1 MTKKFRKYLSL
12 SLTVIMASTL
22 TVGQALAFADEL
34 NKDEGVVTTVQ
45 ANGISFSDVTGRAD
59 VSGVAI
65 ENFGSQVIQNYVKE
79 VAEAEQ
85 TVIVKLEQDSLLTA
99 SNNSS
104 IATYLST
111 SAGRKALYKIE
122 KSQSDFLTKLKISGI
137 DYKVVNTYST
147 IMNGLT
153 IKVDTTKLSQIKAI
167 SGVESVVVSDYY
179 AYPEEVSAETTSG
192 SSTTQADGSAVSN
205 PNNVYTTGIYDSS
218 KYVADGIDGS
228 GMTVA
233 ILDTGLDYAH
243 SAFQTM
249 PSALGLTKS
258 QLTNFLAS
266 KDFTSE
272 SLSAARGNI
281 IDADDL
287 YVNDKV
293 PFAYDYA
300 DSDADVYPSYSNH
313 GTHVAGIVG
322 GSDTSYTN
330 SDGEIATDAEGN
342 NIPFIGVAPN
352 SQLVICKVFT
362 DDFDSSDLGGA
373 TTETLLAA
381 LEDCVNLGVD
391 VINMSLGTVAGFS
404 SIYIEGDSEGE
415 MLNKVYTSIRDT
427 GISLVCAAS
436 NEYSSGYGSVFGT
449 NLASNPD
456 SGTVGSPS
464 TFVGALSVASINGQ
478 TSPYMIANESD
489 AIFFENASDE
499 NSVQYD
505 FIEQMIGTQTSG
517 TFKYVVIPGTG
528 RAADYTSTIRAQIAD
543 KTDGKVIAVVR
554 RGTSTFQDK
563 VDIAQRMGA
572 DAIIIYNN
580 VSGMVRMSVG
590 DLLEPIPAVSV
601 NLDAGRS
608 LIFNENGTSRTSGTL
623 EINTSYQAGPFMNDY
638 SSWGVTSDLKLK
650 PEITA
655 HGGEITSTVP
665 GGYDEMSGTS
675 MASPNLAGFIALLRS
690 QLKKDYSSLSNVEIS
705 KMVNQLVMST
715 AEIVYDQNGLPY
727 SPRKQ
732 GAGLAVLDNVFNS
745 KAYLFTD
752 EENGGA
758 AEDRPK
764 AELGSDDEKKGE
776 YTINFSVK
784 NTSDTELSFKAE
796 TIFMTETISSDGL
809 SVAEQ
814 AHLLTDVPSVWSIN
828 GRTYA
833 DGATFAVAANST
845 VSIKVDLKLSDAEK
859 SYIDTNFVNG
869 MFIEGFLRLLS
880 ATDGQCDLTLPFMGF
895 YGDWKSA
902 PLLDYDAYEIAA
914 FEQDT
919 SYTDETR
926 PHASV
931 WATQAYSQYYN
942 SQYYVPIGS
951 FMYLQDENADQVYA
965 NQEHNVLSTYD
976 IYNGEGAADNY
987 MTNTGIYALYAGLLR
1002 NAALVT
1008 YDMYDKTT
1016 GETIVT
1022 GKDYRI
1028 GKAYSSSG
1036 GSPAGVITELLTS
1049 DLGLLNNGKYEI
1061 KFNFY
1066 FDADD
1071 EENGVEVPEEN
1082 TFTMSFYVDYEAP
1095 VLEGA
1100 SIRYYDYLDGNTPK
1114 QNVYLDVQIYD
1125 NTYAQSVM
1133 FCYGVTDTHTGLLNL
1148 NVATDYVTPVYNGNF
1163 NGTTTVSI
1171 DVTDIVEYKDGVA
1184 FFPESTMYLRLDDYG
1199 LNASVWQVNFGQ
1211 ANTENTPDTFTIA
1224 NETSV
1229 NLDIYGTHTVQLNYT
1244 GDYNLS
1250 NFNWG
1255 TTRSDIA
1262 AVKNGEIV
1270 GLSAGTA
1277 TISVSNGSVSR
1288 TIRVVVS
1295 DKKRDL
1301 ATPTISF
1308 GNMKNYGDSV
1318 VAASGTVEVNAAT
1331 NFTLDI
1337 VTNPWYYPVKD
1348 LTIRW
1353 TSSNED
1359 VATVDSNGNVQTLE
1373 PERGGTAIIQ
1383 AVIMNGNIATLYST
1397 SVVLNVRD
1405 PFTISNYTLTDYHG
1419 FSEDVVIP
1427 SDRNILYIG
1436 EEAFMYD
1443 ETVKTITIP
1452 KTVMQIN
1459 RRAFL
1464 GCTSLEEVY
1473 FIQKEALPVADASLN
1488 LILREAFAECTS
1500 LKKVDLTN
1508 CKTITVDSL
1517 AFSGCSAL
1525 AEVVKMQSI
1534 GSMYSRAFSG
1544 CTSLTSVDLTK
1555 LHKAES
1561 NVFEGCTSLETVT
1574 TDYYTSFGNGM
1585 FTGCTSLREIVLNM
1599 PIVPSNAFR
1608 DCTNLEKVD
1617 FGSQTTNINYF
1628 INSEAFSGCTS
1639 LAQVNFYN
1647 NTITRIG
1654 DQAFVDCTSLSNI
1667 TLPQGTNLGASV
1679 FSANTTISY
1688 VGGSYE
1694 TDNFG
1699 AIYLNNTLV
1708 LAPKVIPAGFAIREE
1723 TTAIA
1728 QYAFSGTT
1736 LASDANDTLTIP
1748 DSVISLGE
1756 GVFALSAFKTVNLGR
1771 GITQIP
1777 AHTFDSVKITT
1788 FTVNSTI
1795 TSIGDYAF
1803 AGCTD
1808 LTSLVFEGTSS
1819 LASIGNYGF
1828 AQSSLSNLT
1837 LPASVKSI
1845 GDYCFAESK
1854 LNSVDLGSVETMGD
1868 YAFVSCEE
1876 LVTVTTGGALE
1887 EVSAFAFAL
1896 CPNLKNVTLGD
1907 RVDVL
1912 ASYSF
1917 AACEALETIN
1927 LKNVRVVG
1935 ESAFYND
1942 ASLVTVE
1949 NLSSLISIG
1958 DRAFALTSINGT
1970 LDLANVTYIGSFAF
1984 YSEAETAYSSITIP
1998 KVVVIGNYAFFG
2010 NDATTLALPA
2020 TLEYLGDGA
2029 FANSNIATVT
2039 VNASNENYFSE
2050 NNVVYRNITTS
2061 TGELSGYELAY
2072 YPSNRT
2078 QTLNNGTRQ
2087 YVVKEGTISV
2097 QAYAFAYL
2105 NSGILSSVSLPYSV
2119 KTLGE
2124 AAFYTSGITS
2134 YIFNSI
2140 NAPALL
2146 TGVVDTGID
2155 GLRTLYYT
2163 TFEDNILLHTSGLI
2177 EPTETPATLSISY
2190 PTNGVGYDNYI
2201 FNTYFSTKTQLGEF
2215 MTDDTRAIKNAIEG
2229 FRTASEVAAWNS
2241 LEVNEENT
2249 KMVTEFSDAVKAAH
2263 EIYNTIRNNKVQLEF
2278 LGSENIEKLF
2288 AIEDA
2293 LSSVKTRFNIEA
2305 SVTSLSISESSTH
2318 KTEYVE
2324 GEFFDMSGLII
2335 TVNYDDYSS
2344 READMSQITL
2354 VTDSAL
2360 TTLNR
2365 YVIISGYGR
2374 RVQVSITVTEEG
2386 GNGGNENPSGGNDE
2400 TGMSPTT
2407 MTIIICSSVGG
2418 VVVLAGAAV
2427 AIILIKKRKNNESK
2441 K

>member
-12 SLTVIMASTL
+12 SLTAIMASTL

-34 NKDEGVVTTVQ
+34 KKDEGILTTVQ
-45 ANGISFSDVTGRAD
+45 SNGISFSDVTGRAD
-59 VSGVAI
+59 VSSVAI

-99 SNNSS
+99 SNYSS

-122 KSQSDFLTKLKISGI
+122 KSQSDFLTKLKINGI
-137 DYKVVNTYST
+137 DYKVLNTYSS
-147 IMNGLT
+147 IMNGLS
-153 IKVDTTKLSQIKAI
+153 IEVDTTKLSQIKAI
-167 SGVESVVVSDYY
+167 AGVESVVVSDYY

-192 SSTTQADGSAVSN
+192 SSTTKADGSAVSN

-218 KYVADGIDGS
+218 KYVEEGIDGS

-249 PSALGLTKS
+249 PQSLGLTKEK
-258 QLTNFLAS
+258 LTKLLAS
-266 KDFTSE
+266 KNFTSE
-272 SLSAARGNI
+272 SLSAARGDL
-281 IDADDL
+281 IDSDDL
-287 YVNDKV
+287 YINDKV
-293 PFAYDYA
+293 PFAYDYS
-300 DSDADVYPSYSNH
+300 DSDADVYPAYSNH

-330 SDGEIATDAEGN
+330 SDGEIAKDESGQD
-342 NIPFIGVAPN
+342 IPFVGVAPN

-404 SIYIEGDSEGE
+404 SIYIEGDSEGQ
-415 MLNKVYTSIRDT
+415 MLNEVYTAIRDN

-478 TSPYMIANESD
+478 TSPYMMANESD

-528 RAADYTSTIRAQIAD
+528 RAADYTSSIRAQLAD
-543 KTDGKVIAVVR
+543 KSDGKVIAVVR
-554 RGTSTFQDK
+554 RGISTFQDK

-590 DLLEPIPAVSV
+590 DLIDPIPAVSV

-623 EINTSYQAGPFMNDY
+623 EINKSYQAGPFMNDY

-650 PEITA
+650 PEVTA

-690 QLKKDYSSLSNVEIS
+690 QLKKEYNTLTNVDIS

-732 GAGLAVLDNVFNS
+732 GAGLAVLDNVFNT

-752 EENGGA
+752 EASGGA

-776 YTINFSVK
+776 YSINFSVQ
-784 NTSDTELSFKAE
+784 NTSDDELSFKAE
-796 TIFMTETISSDGL
+796 TVFMTETISSDGL

-814 AHLLTDVPSVWSIN
+814 AHLLTDVPSVWTIN
-828 GRTYA
+828 GTQYA
-833 DGATFAVAANST
+833 DGATFSVAANSV
-845 VSIKVDLKLSDAEK
+845 VSITVDLKLSDAEK
-859 SYIDTNFVNG
+859 AYIDTNFVNG

-880 ATDGQCDLTLPFMGF
+880 ATDGQCNLTLPFMGF

-914 FEQDT
+914 FEQDA

-926 PHASV
+926 PQASV

-1008 YDMYDKTT
+1008 YDMYDTTT

-1066 FDADD
+1066 FDAED
-1071 EENGVEVPEEN
+1071 EKSGVEVPEEN

-1114 QNVYLDVQIYD
+1114 QNVYLDVDIYD

-1148 NVATDYVTPVYNGNF
+1148 NVATNYVTPVYNGNF
-1163 NGTTTVSI
+1163 NGSTTVSI

-1184 FFPESTMYLRLDDYG
+1184 HFPESTMYLRLDDYG

-1224 NETSV
+1224 NETQV
-1229 NLDIYGTHTVQLNYT
+1229 DLDIYETHTVKLNYS

-1255 TTRSDIA
+1255 TTRPDIA

-1277 TISVSNGSVSR
+1277 TINVSSGSVNH
-1288 TIRVVVS
+1288 TIRVTVS
-1295 DKKRDL
+1295 DTKRNL

-1308 GNMKNYGDSV
+1308 GNMKNYSDSI

-1337 VTNPWYYPVKD
+1337 VTNPWYYPVND

-1353 TSSNED
+1353 TSSNEN

-1459 RRAFL
+1459 RRAFK

-1473 FIQKEALPVADASLN
+1473 FIQKEALTVADASLN
-1488 LILREAFAECTS
+1488 LILREAFADCTS
-1500 LKKVDLTN
+1500 LRKIDLTN
-1508 CKTITVDSL
+1508 CKTITVDSM
-1517 AFSGCSAL
+1517 AFSGCTAL
-1525 AEVVKMQSI
+1525 SEVVKMPAI

-1555 LHKAES
+1555 LHKAEA
-1561 NVFEGCTSLETVT
+1561 NVFEGCTSLTSVT
-1574 TDYYTSFGNGM
+1574 TDYYTSFGEGM
-1585 FTGCTSLREIVLNM
+1585 FTGCTALKEIVLNM
-1599 PIVPSNAFR
+1599 SIIPSNAFR
-1608 DCTNLEKVD
+1608 GCTNLEKVD
-1617 FGSQTTNINYF
+1617 FGSPTTNLNFF
-1628 INSEAFSGCTS
+1628 INSEAFRGCTALS
-1639 LAQVNFYN
+1639 QVKFYN

-1654 DQAFVDCTSLSNI
+1654 DQAFVDCTNLETI

-1679 FSANTTISY
+1679 FSANTEIKFGGGYTADSY
-1688 VGGSYE
+1688 
-1694 TDNFG
+1694 G
-1699 AIYLNNTLV
+1699 AIYLGDTLV
-1708 LAPKVIPAGFAIREE
+1708 LAPKVIPADFAIKEG
-1723 TTAIA
+1723 TTAIE

-1736 LASDANDTLTIP
+1736 LAGNARDTLTIP
-1748 DSVISLGE
+1748 NSVTSLGE
-1756 GVFALSAFKTVNLGR
+1756 GVFALSAFKTVIFGN

-1777 AHTFDSVKITT
+1777 AHTFDSAKITS

-1803 AGCTD
+1803 AGCTSLLTLNFD
-1808 LTSLVFEGTSS
+1808 GTSTLTS
-1819 LASIGNYGF
+1819 IGDYGF
-1828 AQSSLSNLT
+1828 AQSGLSSLT

-1845 GDYCFAESK
+1845 GDYCFAESE
-1854 LNSVDLGSVETMGD
+1854 LTSVNLVNLENMGD
-1868 YAFVSCEE
+1868 FAFVSCENLE
-1876 LVTVTTGGALE
+1876 TVVTGGALE
-1887 EVSAFAFAL
+1887 KVSAFAFAF
-1896 CPNLKNVTLGD
+1896 CPQLKNVTLGD
-1907 RVDVL
+1907 GVKVL
-1912 ASYSF
+1912 ETYSF
-1917 AACEALETIN
+1917 AVCQALETIN
-1927 LKNVRVVG
+1927 LKNVTEVG
-1935 ESAFYND
+1935 EAAFFD
-1942 ASLVTVE
+1942 DTSLVTVE

-1958 DRAFALTSINGT
+1958 DRAFANTSIKGDLN
-1970 LDLANVTYIGSFAF
+1970 LANATYIGIFAF
-1984 YSEAETAYSSITIP
+1984 YTEAETTYSSITIP
-1998 KVVVIGNYAFFG
+1998 KVVIIGDYAFFG
-2010 NDATTLALPA
+2010 NDATTLTLPA
-2020 TLEYLGDGA
+2020 TLKYLGSGA
-2029 FANSNIATVT
+2029 FANSNISTVR
-2039 VNASNENYFSE
+2039 VDVGNDIYFSE
-2050 NNVVYRNITTS
+2050 NNVVYRNIFTS
-2061 TGELSGYELAY
+2061 TGELNGYELAY
-2072 YPSNRT
+2072 YASNRT
-2078 QTLNNGTRQ
+2078 QTISNSIRQ
-2087 YVVKEGTISV
+2087 YTVKEGTISV

-2105 NSGILSSVSLPYSV
+2105 NSGILNSVSLPYSV

-2124 AAFYTSGITS
+2124 AAFYSSGITS

-2140 NAPALL
+2140 KAPALL
-2146 TGVVDTGID
+2146 TGVVETGID

-2177 EPTETPATLSISY
+2177 DSTETPATLSISY

-2201 FNTYFSTKTQLGEF
+2201 FNIYFSTKTQLGEF
-2215 MTDDTRAIKNAIEG
+2215 MTDDTRSIKNAISG
-2229 FRTASEVAAWNS
+2229 FHTPSEIAAWNN

-2249 KMVTEFSDAVKAAH
+2249 KMVTEFSNAVKSAH
-2263 EIYNTIRNNKVQLEF
+2263 EIYNTIRNNAVQLEF
-2278 LGSENIEKLF
+2278 LGSENVEKLF

-2293 LSSVKTRFNIEA
+2293 LSSVKTRFNIAA
-2305 SVTSLSISESSTH
+2305 SVTSLSISENSTH

-2354 VTDSAL
+2354 ITDSAL

-2365 YVIISGYGR
+2365 YVTISGYGK

-2386 GNGGNENPSGGNDE
+2386 GNGGNETPSGGNDE
-2400 TGMSPTT
+2400 TGMSSTM